1 MNLADLEYLNTC
13 TIPAGQTFF
22 RIQRARATRQ
32 TVRRGPLKLAPAGV
46 MSGRFDLVDAPT
58 AYLAEA
64 PETALYE
71 AVFRREATSVSIA
84 ALGQR
89 ELLAAQLLQQV
100 QLGDLRPHA
109 GSWPVLQSLRH
120 SQTQELAAQAHA
132 AGFDGF
138 IYRSAQQFGQDC
150 IVLFDP
156 GATSTKALWRTPLT
170 NAAGAVSRWVAA
182 AVRGSGIPLVP

>member
-1 MNLADLEYLNTC
+1 MNLTDLEYLNTC

-22 RIQRARATRQ
+22 RTQRARATRQ

-46 MSGRFDLVDAPT
+46 MSGRFDLADVPT

-71 AVFRREATSVSIA
+71 AVFRREVVAVSMS

-89 ELLAAQLLQQV
+89 ELLAAQLLREV

-109 GSWPVLQSLRH
+109 GTWPILQSLRH
-120 SQTQELAAQAHA
+120 SQTRELAAQAHA

-156 GATSTKALWRTPLT
+156 DAASTKALWRTPLV
-170 NAAGAVSRWVAA
+170 NVAGAVNRWVAA
-182 AVRGSGIPLVP
+182 AVRGSGVPLVP